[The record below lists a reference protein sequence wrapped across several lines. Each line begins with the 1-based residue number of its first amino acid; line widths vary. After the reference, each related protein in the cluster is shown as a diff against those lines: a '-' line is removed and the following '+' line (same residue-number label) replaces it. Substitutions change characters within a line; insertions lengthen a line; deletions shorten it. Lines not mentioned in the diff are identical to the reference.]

1 MKKSLFMLGLAVAA
15 MTSCSNDELMEV
27 NTNNVI
33 TFESHVDKGT
43 RAVTNTTTDDLTK
56 FYVFGN
62 YGATSVFGKVDG
74 KSAAVAVTKGASG
87 WDYTNHVAWTANT
100 YKFAAYATTNA
111 SAELGASAV
120 NYADGTLTFSD
131 VAANDAS
138 DLVAATTTVDNTELT
153 NAAVNLRFKHLL
165 SKVQF
170 VLTNNSSE
178 NYTMKVSDITFS
190 VQKQGDCEFN
200 GTATWTPV
208 GAASSLT
215 TAGTT
220 TKIAKAASF
229 ESEDH
234 IVIPNQDL
242 ANVKASFTVEF
253 YDAAD
258 NKVYVKEY
266 TAANGSKPDT
276 RVSLALTGDAKWQ
289 PGYIYKYTGSITP
302 TTSYIQFTVT
312 EVEEWAP
319 ATPGVSL

>member
-33 TFESHVDKGT
+33 TFESHVNKGT
-43 RAVTNTTTDDLTK
+43 RAVTNTTSADLEK
-56 FYVFGN
+56 FYVFGSHGTTN
-62 YGATSVFGKVDG
+62 VFDN
-74 KSAAVAVTKGASG
+74 VAVTNDGTG

-111 SAELGASAV
+111 SAELGSSAV
-120 NYADGTLTFSD
+120 NYADGALTFSD

-138 DLVAATTTVDNTELT
+138 DLVAATTTVDNTGLA
-153 NAAVNLRFKHLL
+153 NAAVNLTFKHLL

-170 VLTNNSSE
+170 VLKNNSSE
-178 NYTMKVSDITFS
+178 NYTMKVNNITFS

-200 GTATWTPV
+200 GTATWTPE
-208 GAASSLT
+208 GATSSLT

-220 TKIAKAASF
+220 ANIAKGANF

-234 IVIPNQDL
+234 IVIPNQALND
-242 ANVKASFTVEF
+242 VKASFKVEF
-253 YDAAD
+253 YDASAPA
-258 NKVYVKEY
+258 NKVYEKEY
-266 TAANGSKPDT
+266 TNVA
-276 RVSLALTGDAKWQ
+276 LALTGGAKWQ
-289 PGYIYKYTGSITP
+289 PGYLYKYTGTITP
-302 TTSYIQFTVT
+302 TTSYIKFTVT
-312 EVEEWAP
+312 EVEGWDE

>member
-1 MKKSLFMLGLAVAA
+1 MLGLAVAA

-33 TFESHVDKGT
+33 TFESHVNKGT
-43 RAVTNTTTDDLTK
+43 RAVTNTTSADLEK
-56 FYVFGN
+56 FYVFGSHGTTN
-62 YGATSVFGKVDG
+62 VFDN
-74 KSAAVAVTKGASG
+74 VAVTNDGTG

-111 SAELGASAV
+111 SAELGSSAV
-120 NYADGTLTFSD
+120 NYADGALTFSD

-138 DLVAATTTVDNTELT
+138 DLVAATTTVDNTGLA
-153 NAAVNLRFKHLL
+153 NAAVNLTFKHLL

-170 VLTNNSSE
+170 VLKNNSSE
-178 NYTMKVSDITFS
+178 NYTMKVNNITFS

-200 GTATWTPV
+200 GTATWTPE

-220 TKIAKAASF
+220 ANIAKGANF

-234 IVIPNQDL
+234 IVIPNQNL
-242 ANVKASFTVEF
+242 ANVKATFTVEF

-258 NKVYVKEY
+258 NKVFVKEY
-266 TAANGSKPDT
+266 KADLVDPSKSTD
-276 RVSLALTGDAKWQ
+276 VSLALAGGAKWQ
-289 PGYIYKYTGSITP
+289 PGYLYKYTGSITP

-312 EVEEWAP
+312 EVEGWDE